1 MDNIFSENRMQV
13 KQDLASLLFIVFAVV
28 LLFPGSK
35 TSAAEKDIAAEQA
48 PAAEQQLP
56 VDPDKDRQ
64 PSLEWGN
71 ELYGHYCTPCHGIK
85 GDGNGFNAHK
95 LLVKPANHTDAKF
108 MSERND
114 QKLFDTINLG
124 GVEVAKSTLMPPW
137 GAALNN
143 DNKIKSLVM
152 KLRDL
157 CQCKATKNW

>member
-1 MDNIFSENRMQV
+1 MSKKLLLVSILSFS
-13 KQDLASLLFIVFAVV
+13 LALPLVTGGKIMAADEGGNLVV
-28 LLFPGSK
+28 EK
-35 TSAAEKDIAAEQA
+35 VIAE
-48 PAAEQQLP
+48 QLP
-56 VDPDKDRQ
+56 VDPDKDRE
-64 PSLEWGN
+64 PSLEWGA
-71 ELYGHYCTPCHGIK
+71 ELYGHYCTPCHGRQ
-85 GDGNGFNAHK
+85 GNGKGFNAHK
-95 LLVKPANHTDAKF
+95 LLAQPANHTDSKF

-143 DNKIKSLVM
+143 DNKIKSLIL